1 MVFCLSLFLVLSPS
15 FISRLIFIVI
25 SHSFSIWL
33 LPDSFLFSRSIY
45 THVFVSLIGVHKMWC
60 EWMVGVGVSTHE
72 SGAAIRPRDPY
83 HTVNSYGSCVC
94 VCMFVYDLIFASRLR
109 RQSDVQAH
117 IRTNNGR
124 MPTWFDKVI
133 KCIAHWFKT
142 ICSVCVCLCRF
153 QIHLCICL
161 LFMYYLLHAEQIPVK
176 NVESMMRMRHTMWY
190 VCMSVCCDLT
200 HVSVCVCA
208 YVCI

>member
-1 MVFCLSLFLVLSPS
+1 MKQKKMFKTALIERDLLLIKEEKKPLNVKRPFVMVFLVYYWIILYMVFCLSLFLVLSPS

-83 HTVNSYGSCVC
+83 HTVNSYGLC
-94 VCMFVYDLIFASRLR
+94 
-109 RQSDVQAH
+109 
-117 IRTNNGR
+117 
-124 MPTWFDKVI
+124 
-133 KCIAHWFKT
+133 
-142 ICSVCVCLCRF
+142 VCVCLCM
-153 QIHLCICL
+153 IWYLHLG
-161 LFMYYLLHAEQIPVK
+161 
-176 NVESMMRMRHTMWY
+176 
-190 VCMSVCCDLT
+190 
-200 HVSVCVCA
+200 
-208 YVCI
+208 

>member
-1 MVFCLSLFLVLSPS
+1 MKQKKKFKTALIERDLLLIKDEKNHWTSNDLSWWFSLYKYWIILYMVFCLSLFLVLSPS

-94 VCMFVYDLIFASRLR
+94 VCLYVC
-109 RQSDVQAH
+109 V
-117 IRTNNGR
+117 
-124 MPTWFDKVI
+124 WFDI
-133 KCIAHWFKT
+133 CISVKKT
-142 ICSVCVCLCRF
+142 IRRAGT
-153 QIHLCICL
+153 
-161 LFMYYLLHAEQIPVK
+161 YPNK
-176 NVESMMRMRHTMWY
+176 
-190 VCMSVCCDLT
+190 
-200 HVSVCVCA
+200 
-208 YVCI
+208 